1 MPFARALMLCLELFC
16 KLAHIACR
24 LGLLHNWKI
33 KFFFLTAG
41 MQCHHAH
48 GDFAKKIK
56 VHPTFRVIKS
66 R

>member
-33 KFFFLTAG
+33 KF
-41 MQCHHAH
+41 
-48 GDFAKKIK
+48 
-56 VHPTFRVIKS
+56 
-66 R
+66 